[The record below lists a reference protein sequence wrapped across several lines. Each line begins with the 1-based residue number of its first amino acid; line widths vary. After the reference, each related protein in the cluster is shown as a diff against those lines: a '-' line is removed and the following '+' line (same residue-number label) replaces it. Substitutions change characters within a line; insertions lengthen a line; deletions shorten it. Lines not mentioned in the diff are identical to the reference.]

1 MIDKA
6 SPIPIYFQ
14 IQELIRKKI
23 GQGEWKTGEAIPS
36 ERVLS
41 ETFEV
46 SRMTVR
52 QAVQGLVDEGILT
65 RKRGSGTFVSE
76 QKVEQP
82 LDGRMSFTRLM
93 EERGMKASSKIVTFM
108 EREAAP
114 HEMEA
119 LKLRT
124 PANILHIER
133 IRYGDDIPIVFETIA
148 TPAAMAEGLT
158 EEELNH
164 SFYQFLERK
173 KGLRLG
179 KGSQTIEAVAAS
191 ARLAKLLKVDPGS
204 PVLSIERV
212 TALADGTPFEYVK
225 AQYAGS
231 RFKFYM

>member
-1 MIDKA
+1 MIDKT

-14 IQELIRKKI
+14 IQEEIRKKI
-23 GQGEWKTGEAIPS
+23 REREWKTGEAIPS

-41 ETFEV
+41 ELFEV

-52 QAVQGLVDEGILT
+52 QAVQGLVDEGILM

-76 QKVEQP
+76 HKVEQP
-82 LDGRMSFTRLM
+82 LEGRMSFTRLM
-93 EERGMKASSKIVTFM
+93 EERGMKASNKIVAFL
-108 EREAAP
+108 EREASVQ
-114 HEMEA
+114 EMEA
-119 LKLRT
+119 LALEE
-124 PANILHIER
+124 PEHVLHIER
-133 IRYGDDIPIVFETIA
+133 LRYGDEIPIVFESII
-148 TPAAMAEGLT
+148 TPTRISAGLT
-158 EEELNH
+158 EEKLNR
-164 SFYQFLERK
+164 SFYQFLERE

-179 KGSQTIEAVAAS
+179 KGVQTIEAVAAS

-212 TALADGTPFEYVK
+212 TSLSDGTPFEYVK